1 MIAKCSLK
9 WKRLKQFQKKNFN
22 RKSTIVNER
31 EAGSNHNVV
40 AVVKPPE
47 VDENGERDK
56 LVQFEK
62 TPEESSY
69 AQNYLANVSAIS

>member
-1 MIAKCSLK
+1 M
-9 WKRLKQFQKKNFN
+9 
-22 RKSTIVNER
+22 NER
-31 EAGSNHNVV
+31 EGGSSQNV
-40 AVVKPPE
+40 AIVKAD

-69 AQNYLANVSAIS
+69 GQNYLSNVSAIS

>member
-1 MIAKCSLK
+1 M
-9 WKRLKQFQKKNFN
+9 
-22 RKSTIVNER
+22 VNER
-31 EAGSNHNVV
+31 EGASNQSV
-40 AVVKPPE
+40 AVVPKPE

-69 AQNYLANVSAIS
+69 AQNYFTNVSAIS

>member
-1 MIAKCSLK
+1 MNNCFY
-9 WKRLKQFQKKNFN
+9 R
-22 RKSTIVNER
+22 RTTVVNER
-31 EAGSNHNVV
+31 EAGANQNM
-40 AVVKPPE
+40 AMVKPE

-69 AQNYLANVSAIS
+69 AQNYLSNVSAIS